1 MENTTLSTIGFF
13 YYCRQGGIFQYHPVD
28 NSKKKFPIVDR
39 VVLDNTDPLI
49 KGKKYFGILI
59 LKNDFSLFSP
69 NYNANTVSMARR
81 YCLIPSS
88 SFEVEAIPPPPSALP
103 PEVGSIASTS
113 QDSED
118 IFQYLLAML
127 MPLSHRNKTKRRLR
141 LKYLQC
147 KEGS

>member
-1 MENTTLSTIGFF
+1 MVLENTRGPGDKEKKIPIVDRVVLENTTLSTIGFF

-59 LKNDFSLFSP
+59 LKNEISLFSP

-81 YCLIPSS
+81 YC
-88 SFEVEAIPPPPSALP
+88 VNA
-103 PEVGSIASTS
+103 V
-113 QDSED
+113 
-118 IFQYLLAML
+118 
-127 MPLSHRNKTKRRLR
+127 RRVLTH
-141 LKYLQC
+141 
-147 KEGS
+147 